1 MNENGNGHPHLIGR
15 GKSLIEQLLR
25 MAQTRLELLSVE
37 LQEEK
42 LALVREVR
50 LAALVGVCGLLAGLT
65 LVLWVALAFP
75 PDARFVL
82 LGVLFGL
89 LTVGA
94 VASWIILKRTTSA
107 RGPLFKHVIDQL
119 RMDRASLGE
128 QQDSSAGE
136 HP

>member
-1 MNENGNGHPHLIGR
+1 MNENGHPHLIGR

-42 LALVREVR
+42 LALVREIR
-50 LAALVGVCGLLAGLT
+50 LAAIVGVCALLAGLT

-75 PDARFVL
+75 PDARFIL

-89 LTVGA
+89 LTLGA
-94 VASWIILKRTTSA
+94 VASWIILKRAT
-107 RGPLFKHVIDQL
+107 REHGPPFKHLIDQL
-119 RMDRASLGE
+119 RMDRASLADPPDPSVSG
-128 QQDSSAGE
+128 
-136 HP
+136 PT

>member
-1 MNENGNGHPHLIGR
+1 MNENGHPHLFGR
-15 GKSLIEQLLR
+15 GKSLIEQVLR

-42 LALVREVR
+42 VALAREVR
-50 LAALVGVCGLLAGLT
+50 LAAMIGVCALLAGLT

-89 LTVGA
+89 LSAGA
-94 VASWIILKRTTSA
+94 VVSWIILKRTANA

-119 RMDRASLGE
+119 RMDRASLADPPDASTSGP
-128 QQDSSAGE
+128 S
-136 HP
+136 